1 MKTPRDLQMLFA
13 SVAHLDEGLSLETLF
28 TLKVGKVPHL
38 LSGYTE
44 AISIHNRSGVN
55 FILENVNKK

>member
-1 MKTPRDLQMLFA
+1 MQFV
-13 SVAHLDEGLSLETLF
+13 SVAHLGEGLSVETLL

-38 LSGYTE
+38 LGGYTE
-44 AISIHNRSGVN
+44 AISIHNRTGVD